1 MFLEDGP
8 FATVLLHWPDWIPRG
23 QKPVFTCM
31 GKENGCPLCAVGDQ
45 PQARARFN
53 ILDLNDD
60 VPVLTALD
68 AGITLTD
75 ELFALAERRG
85 GGLKN
90 QYFGFHTTGSKQSK
104 RTHPRILKDRDVE
117 EDFGMKPLTPTEI
130 KVWADKVWDETSIDR
145 STKAELQKIADQ
157 ATD

>member
-1 MFLEDGP
+1 MFLEEGP

-31 GKENGCPLCAVGDQ
+31 GSQNGCPLCEIGDS

-53 ILDLNDD
+53 ILDLDD
-60 VPVLTALD
+60 EIPVLTALD

-85 GGLKN
+85 GLKN
-90 QYFGFHTTGSKQSK
+90 QYFGFHTTGVKQSK
-104 RTHPRILKDRDVE
+104 RTHPRILKERDVE
-117 EDFGMKPLTPTEI
+117 EDFGMKPLTPSEI
-130 KVWADKVWDETSIDR
+130 EVWQEKLWTQDSVDK
-145 STKAELQKIADQ
+145 STRAELQKIADQ
-157 ATD
+157 ATE